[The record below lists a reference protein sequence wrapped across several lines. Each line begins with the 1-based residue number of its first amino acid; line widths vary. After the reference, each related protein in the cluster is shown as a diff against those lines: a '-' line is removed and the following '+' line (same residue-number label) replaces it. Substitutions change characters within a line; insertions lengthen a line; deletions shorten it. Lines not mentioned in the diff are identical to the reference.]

1 MGIIAAA
8 ARGRALQRD
17 HRLIIEAWVRL
28 DRECNALFD
37 DDARPRILFE
47 RAMNAAMAEEQAWRV
62 AECIEA
68 RCREKPIAGA
78 RFWMVYWYMHPR
90 YVENVVDA
98 AALRP
103 SFLLCSALRK
113 VMPKVART
121 EELKAAGGVSYACI
135 GPADHPLPDMT
146 GLAVRPWD

>member
-37 DDARPRILFE
+37 DDRRPRILFE
-47 RAMNAAMAEEQAWRV
+47 RAMKAAMAEEQAWRF
-62 AECIEA
+62 AECIED
-68 RCREKPIAGA
+68 RCRQKPISGV
-78 RFWMVYWYMHPR
+78 RFWMVHWYMHPR
-90 YVENVVDA
+90 KVQSVVEA

-103 SFLLCSALRK
+103 SVLLCSALRN
-113 VMPKVART
+113 VMPKTART
-121 EELKAAGGVSYACI
+121 EELKAARGVSYAHI

-146 GLAVRPWD
+146 GFAVSPWD